1 MRLLLDAHL
10 SPARL
15 GAGARNAGHDVRAVA
30 EHPELDGASD
40 ESLLEIARAEGRILV
55 THNVRDFIPIL
66 RTWAGMNRP
75 HAGCV
80 LIKGIA
86 ASEFGLM
93 LTGLAYLFSVHPV
106 QEDWV
111 DLTRWLTPGSVW
123 DFPVPGEPGRP

>member
-15 GAGARNAGHDVRAVA
+15 GEGARRAGHDVFAVA

-40 ESLLEIARAEGRILV
+40 ESLLEIARAQGRILV
-55 THNVRDFIPIL
+55 TLNVRDFVPIL
-66 RTWAGMNRP
+66 RIWAGANRP

-86 ASEFGLM
+86 AAEFGLM
-93 LTGLAYLFSVHPV
+93 LAGLAYLFAEHPA

-111 DLTRWLTPGSVW
+111 DRTRWLTPGSVG
-123 DFPVPGEPGRP
+123 D